1 MTPKKETSIENKKEE
16 EEKKVEI
23 LQDKISLDN
32 KEKSENSFSKFI
44 KNSSHPLICFFTVL
58 FKILCIISFL
68 ILNWFTKKS
77 SVIYLTTVLFGS
89 ADFWVTKNLSGRL
102 LVGLRWWNEVKENG
116 EEVWIFE
123 SKNEKKEASSD
134 KIVFWFSLYGFNI
147 IWLCLIIANLIT
159 LNPARTII
167 AIVIFVFASVNLYGY
182 FKCSKE
188 QQNKLKS
195 YGGKLAI
202 NAIKKGAKTT
212 MEMANEQQNNKNQE

>member
-123 SKNEKKEASSD
+123 SKNEKKESTSD
-134 KIVFWFSLYGFNI
+134 KSVFWICLYFTPIIWFILIIFNI
-147 IWLCLIIANLIT
+147 FQPARFIIGLICLIFSGT
-159 LNPARTII
+159 
-167 AIVIFVFASVNLYGY
+167 NLYGY
-182 FKCSKE
+182 FKCSRD
-188 QQNKLKS
+188 QQSKLKNF
-195 YGGKLAI
+195 GGKLAV
-202 NAIKKGAKTT
+202 NTIKKGAKKGL
-212 MEMANEQQNNKNQE
+212 EIASEQK

>member
-102 LVGLRWWNEVKENG
+102 LVGLRWWNEVKEDG
-116 EEVWIFE
+116 SEEWKFE
-123 SKNEKKEASSD
+123 SAHEVKAKSID
-134 KIVFWFSLYGFNI
+134 TTIFWMSLYIAPAFWGIFMI
-147 IWLCLIIANLIT
+147 LELIGLKLMWLLACLIGFILTFSNT
-159 LNPARTII
+159 
-167 AIVIFVFASVNLYGY
+167 YGY
-182 FKCSKE
+182 YRCSKD
-188 QQNKLKS
+188 QNKKIEGFLKDKTQE
-195 YGGKLAI
+195 GFTKIMQFGV
-202 NAIKKGAKTT
+202 NAF
-212 MEMANEQQNNKNQE
+212 ANSNK

>member
-32 KEKSENSFSKFI
+32 KEKSENSFSKFL

-102 LVGLRWWNEVKENG
+102 LVGLRWWNEVKEDG
-116 EEVWIFE
+116 SEEWKFE
-123 SKNEKKEASSD
+123 STHEVRAKSID
-134 KIVFWFSLYGFNI
+134 TTIFWISLYITPAFWGIFFVLELI
-147 IWLCLIIANLIT
+147 GLKLMWTLACLIGFILTGSNT
-159 LNPARTII
+159 
-167 AIVIFVFASVNLYGY
+167 FGY
-182 FKCSKE
+182 YKCSGDQKKKIE
-188 QQNKLKS
+188 
-195 YGGKLAI
+195 GFI
-202 NAIKKGAKTT
+202 NDKTQEGFSKILQFGASAF
-212 MEMANEQQNNKNQE
+212 ANNNK

>member
-1 MTPKKETSIENKKEE
+1 M
-16 EEKKVEI
+16 VEW
-23 LQDKISLDN
+23 SN
-32 KEKSENSFSKFI
+32 
-44 KNSSHPLICFFTVL
+44 
-58 FKILCIISFL
+58 
-68 ILNWFTKKS
+68 
-77 SVIYLTTVLFGS
+77 
-89 ADFWVTKNLSGRL
+89 
-102 LVGLRWWNEVKENG
+102 
-116 EEVWIFE
+116 
-123 SKNEKKEASSD
+123 

>member
-1 MTPKKETSIENKKEE
+1 M
-16 EEKKVEI
+16 
-23 LQDKISLDN
+23 
-32 KEKSENSFSKFI
+32 
-44 KNSSHPLICFFTVL
+44 
-58 FKILCIISFL
+58 
-68 ILNWFTKKS
+68 NWFTKKS

-102 LVGLRWWNEVKENG
+102 LVGLRWWNEVKESG

-134 KIVFWFSLYGFNI
+134 KTVFWISLYGFNI